1 MDNITLGT
9 YNPEEQT
16 LCVIATFNRV
26 NTNLSEKHFI
36 TYITNI
42 ANNFA
47 NILEKDIVLVN
58 RQDSDRVVDID
69 EDEKFIK
76 ISSRLKRLK
85 DDDISLMIFN
95 KNIPENVGE
104 YIKEL
109 ENEIIRVEQQCV
121 EEPSNLEDTNES
133 CDNCSSLE
141 EENNKLVSAFNDIRN
156 IINDTI

>member
-9 YNPEEQT
+9 YNPEEET

-26 NTNLSEKHFI
+26 NTNLSEISFLTHVI
-36 TYITNI
+36 NI
-42 ANNFA
+42 ANNLA
-47 NILEKDIVLVN
+47 NLMEKDIVLIE
-58 RQDSDRVVDID
+58 RQDSDRVVDI
-69 EDEKFIK
+69 EQDEKLIK
-76 ISSRLKRLK
+76 ISSRLKHLK
-85 DDDISLMIFN
+85 KDDISLMLFN
-95 KNIPENVGE
+95 KTIPENIGE

-109 ENEIIRVEQQCV
+109 ENELIQVEQQCV